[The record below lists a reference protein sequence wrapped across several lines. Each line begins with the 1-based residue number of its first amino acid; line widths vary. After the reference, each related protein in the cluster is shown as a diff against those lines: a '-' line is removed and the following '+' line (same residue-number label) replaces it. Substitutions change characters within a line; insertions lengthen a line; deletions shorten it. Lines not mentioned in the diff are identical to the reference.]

1 MEDYSVD
8 SCVLSKYF
16 RELQQEKKKLENK
29 LEHLRMR
36 KNDIESKLDTVSQ
49 KNLML
54 VQKNDNMA
62 RTVNV
67 AKLRVQETLIQV
79 DNLQKKNDEIQNVVS
94 QVKEAIISEE
104 QRSEKLQQ
112 SYLEN
117 FDNIANAFRN
127 ASHYYTET
135 SLNQEKAS
143 WKSLVDQKEN
153 IVCNKKELNEIVFSK
168 LDDMKI
174 NFEEPMNEEESPKSV
189 WELYLEKKDA
199 VRSTFELHIERKK
212 SILDKLTEE
221 VKTKLKNIQD
231 LEAELELLK
240 NSSTV

>member
-8 SCVLSKYF
+8 SCALSKYF

-36 KNDIESKLDTVSQ
+36 KNDIESKLDTG
-49 KNLML
+49 
-54 VQKNDNMA
+54 
-62 RTVNV
+62 TVNV

-143 WKSLVDQKEN
+143 WKNLVDQKES
-153 IVCNKKELNEIVFSK
+153 IVCNKKQLNEIIFGK

-199 VRSTFELHIERKK
+199 MRSTFELHIERKK

-221 VKTKLKNIQD
+221 VNIKLKNIQD
-231 LEAELELLK
+231 LETELELMK
-240 NSSTV
+240 NSSAV